1 MVYRVYVEKKEA
13 LANEARALLEDLRA
27 FLGIQS
33 LTGLRLFNRYDLE
46 GISRELFDYAV
57 QTVLSEPQLDTVTS
71 EVPQGDTVFAV
82 EYLPGQYDQR
92 ADSAAQCIQILSQGE
107 RPTVRTARVYVLEG
121 ELTAEQVE
129 AVKKYVINPVES
141 REASLELPETLR
153 MEYDI
158 PTTVRTVE
166 GFTSMD
172 AAALDALRDELGLA
186 MDLDDL
192 KFLQGYFRD
201 DEGRDPT
208 ITEIR
213 VVDTYWSDHCRH
225 TTFST
230 HIDQVEIHDAAIQ
243 AAYERYLAARVEVYG
258 EEKAAKRPQTLMD
271 IATIGAKVLK
281 KRGLLPELDE
291 SQLQELAENKRVGT
305 AAIYYAFDNTI
316 NSTRYPYYAYMQ
328 TYWDSV
334 GLQTRLDT
342 TVTVSD
348 LRRMGDYD
356 LCILSTHGAY
366 YTYEYGW
373 LWERTA
379 TEPLI
384 LLSEKSEFWSD
395 LRYGFDLLAHRV
407 VKVNGMY
414 AVNGDFFRS
423 AYRGNGIVLSET
435 CEFYGKNGHVDTAMA
450 DGLLAGGAKAVMGYV
465 NNVYSVYSRSML
477 WATVNRMI
485 EGETLEQAVD
495 YAKSIYGTD
504 DIIWYNEQGGRRSH
518 AAASYAM
525 LSGSRSAV
533 LPNPY
538 TAEEAA
544 AAA

>member
-1 MVYRVYVEKKEA
+1 MEHDMLRRFGCA
-13 LANEARALLEDLRA
+13 LCVLAFALTALPTAA
-27 FLGIQS
+27 FAQQPEEQAAVQQS
-33 LTGLRLFNRYDLE
+33 LSATDVREMQQADAAVTALTG
-46 GISRELFDYAV
+46 GSDYA
-57 QTVLSEPQLDTVTS
+57 QMTED
-71 EVPQGDTVFAV
+71 
-82 EYLPGQYDQR
+82 
-92 ADSAAQCIQILSQGE
+92 E
-107 RPTVRTARVYVLEG
+107 RT
-121 ELTAEQVE
+121 
-129 AVKKYVINPVES
+129 
-141 REASLELPETLR
+141 
-153 MEYDI
+153 
-158 PTTVRTVE
+158 
-166 GFTSMD
+166 D
-172 AAALDALRDELGLA
+172 AALQQLDALTAQGLVKQGSVYTDAENGMISFTYSCGALGGIL
-186 MDLDDL
+186 LT
-192 KFLQGYFRD
+192 
-201 DEGRDPT
+201 DPEEENT
-208 ITEIR
+208 
-213 VVDTYWSDHCRH
+213 
-225 TTFST
+225 
-230 HIDQVEIHDAAIQ
+230 AA
-243 AAYERYLAARVEVYG
+243 
-258 EEKAAKRPQTLMD
+258 
-271 IATIGAKVLK
+271 
-281 KRGLLPELDE
+281 LPELDE

-334 GLQTRLDT
+334 GLQTDLDT

-348 LRRMGDYD
+348 LRRMGRYD

-373 LWERTA
+373 LFKKTA

-384 LLSEKSEFWSD
+384 LLTERSDFWSD

-407 VKVNGMY
+407 IKVNGMY

-435 CEFYGKNGHVDTAMA
+435 CEFYGKNGHVDTSMA

-477 WATVNRMI
+477 WAAVNRMI

-504 DIIWYNEQGGRRSH
+504 DIIWYKEQGGRRSH

-525 LSGSRSAV
+525 LSGDRSAA

-538 TAEEAA
+538 TAADVDAA
-544 AAA
+544 A

>member
-1 MVYRVYVEKKEA
+1 MEHDMLRRFGCA
-13 LANEARALLEDLRA
+13 LCALVFALTALPTAA
-27 FLGIQS
+27 FAQQPEEQAAVQQS
-33 LTGLRLFNRYDLE
+33 LSATDVREMQQADAAVTALTG
-46 GISRELFDYAV
+46 GSDYA
-57 QTVLSEPQLDTVTS
+57 QMTED
-71 EVPQGDTVFAV
+71 
-82 EYLPGQYDQR
+82 
-92 ADSAAQCIQILSQGE
+92 E
-107 RPTVRTARVYVLEG
+107 RT
-121 ELTAEQVE
+121 
-129 AVKKYVINPVES
+129 
-141 REASLELPETLR
+141 
-153 MEYDI
+153 
-158 PTTVRTVE
+158 
-166 GFTSMD
+166 D
-172 AAALDALRDELGLA
+172 AALQQLDALTAQGLVKQGSVYTDAENGMISFTYSCGALGGIL
-186 MDLDDL
+186 LT
-192 KFLQGYFRD
+192 
-201 DEGRDPT
+201 DPEEENT
-208 ITEIR
+208 
-213 VVDTYWSDHCRH
+213 
-225 TTFST
+225 
-230 HIDQVEIHDAAIQ
+230 AA
-243 AAYERYLAARVEVYG
+243 
-258 EEKAAKRPQTLMD
+258 
-271 IATIGAKVLK
+271 
-281 KRGLLPELDE
+281 LPELDE

-334 GLQTRLDT
+334 GLQTDLDT

-348 LRRMGDYD
+348 LRRMGRYD

-373 LWERTA
+373 LFKKTA

-384 LLSEKSEFWSD
+384 LLTERSDFWSD

-435 CEFYGKNGHVDTAMA
+435 CEFYGKNGHVDTSMA

-477 WATVNRMI
+477 WAAVNRMI

-504 DIIWYNEQGGRRSH
+504 DIIWYKEQGGRRSH

-525 LSGSRSAV
+525 LSGDRSAA

-538 TAEEAA
+538 TAADVDAA
-544 AAA
+544 A

>member
-1 MVYRVYVEKKEA
+1 MEHDMLRRFGCA
-13 LANEARALLEDLRA
+13 LCALVFALTALPTAA
-27 FLGIQS
+27 FAQQPEEQAAVQQS
-33 LTGLRLFNRYDLE
+33 LSATDVREMQQADAAVTALTG
-46 GISRELFDYAV
+46 GSDYA
-57 QTVLSEPQLDTVTS
+57 QMTED
-71 EVPQGDTVFAV
+71 
-82 EYLPGQYDQR
+82 
-92 ADSAAQCIQILSQGE
+92 E
-107 RPTVRTARVYVLEG
+107 RT
-121 ELTAEQVE
+121 
-129 AVKKYVINPVES
+129 
-141 REASLELPETLR
+141 
-153 MEYDI
+153 
-158 PTTVRTVE
+158 
-166 GFTSMD
+166 D
-172 AAALDALRDELGLA
+172 AALQQLDALTAQGLVKQGSVYTDAENGMISFTYSCGALGGIL
-186 MDLDDL
+186 LT
-192 KFLQGYFRD
+192 
-201 DEGRDPT
+201 DP
-208 ITEIR
+208 E
-213 VVDTYWSDHCRH
+213 
-225 TTFST
+225 
-230 HIDQVEIHDAAIQ
+230 EENAA
-243 AAYERYLAARVEVYG
+243 A
-258 EEKAAKRPQTLMD
+258 
-271 IATIGAKVLK
+271 
-281 KRGLLPELDE
+281 LPELDE

-334 GLQTRLDT
+334 GLQTDLDT

-348 LRRMGDYD
+348 LRRMGRYD

-373 LWERTA
+373 LFKKTA

-384 LLSEKSEFWSD
+384 LLTERSDFWSD

-435 CEFYGKNGHVDTAMA
+435 CEFYGKNGHVDTSMA

-477 WATVNRMI
+477 WAAVNRMI

-504 DIIWYNEQGGRRSH
+504 DIIWYNEQGGRRPH
-518 AAASYAM
+518 VAASYAM
-525 LSGSRSAV
+525 LSGDRSAA

-538 TAEEAA
+538 TAADVDAA
-544 AAA
+544 A

>member
-1 MVYRVYVEKKEA
+1 MEHDMLRRFGCA
-13 LANEARALLEDLRA
+13 LCALTFALTALPTAA
-27 FLGIQS
+27 FAQQPEEQAAVQQS
-33 LTGLRLFNRYDLE
+33 LSATDVREMQQADAAVTALTG
-46 GISRELFDYAV
+46 GSDYA
-57 QTVLSEPQLDTVTS
+57 QMTED
-71 EVPQGDTVFAV
+71 
-82 EYLPGQYDQR
+82 
-92 ADSAAQCIQILSQGE
+92 E
-107 RPTVRTARVYVLEG
+107 RT
-121 ELTAEQVE
+121 
-129 AVKKYVINPVES
+129 
-141 REASLELPETLR
+141 
-153 MEYDI
+153 
-158 PTTVRTVE
+158 
-166 GFTSMD
+166 D
-172 AAALDALRDELGLA
+172 AALQQLDALTAQGLVKQGSVYTDAENGMISFTYSCGALGGIL
-186 MDLDDL
+186 LT
-192 KFLQGYFRD
+192 
-201 DEGRDPT
+201 DPEEENT
-208 ITEIR
+208 
-213 VVDTYWSDHCRH
+213 
-225 TTFST
+225 
-230 HIDQVEIHDAAIQ
+230 AA
-243 AAYERYLAARVEVYG
+243 
-258 EEKAAKRPQTLMD
+258 
-271 IATIGAKVLK
+271 
-281 KRGLLPELDE
+281 LPELDE

-334 GLQTRLDT
+334 GLQTDLDT

-348 LRRMGDYD
+348 LRRMGRYD

-373 LWERTA
+373 LFKKTA

-384 LLSEKSEFWSD
+384 LLTERSDFWSD

-435 CEFYGKNGHVDTAMA
+435 CEFYGKNGHVDTSMA

-477 WATVNRMI
+477 WAAVNRMI

-504 DIIWYNEQGGRRSH
+504 DIIWYKEQGGRRSH

-525 LSGSRSAV
+525 LSGDRSAA

-538 TAEEAA
+538 TAADVDAA
-544 AAA
+544 A

>member
-1 MVYRVYVEKKEA
+1 MEHDMLRRFGCA
-13 LANEARALLEDLRA
+13 LCVLAFALTALPTAA
-27 FLGIQS
+27 FAQQPEEQAAVQQS
-33 LTGLRLFNRYDLE
+33 LSATDVREMQQADAAVTALTG
-46 GISRELFDYAV
+46 GSDYA
-57 QTVLSEPQLDTVTS
+57 QMTED
-71 EVPQGDTVFAV
+71 
-82 EYLPGQYDQR
+82 
-92 ADSAAQCIQILSQGE
+92 E
-107 RPTVRTARVYVLEG
+107 RT
-121 ELTAEQVE
+121 
-129 AVKKYVINPVES
+129 
-141 REASLELPETLR
+141 
-153 MEYDI
+153 
-158 PTTVRTVE
+158 
-166 GFTSMD
+166 D
-172 AAALDALRDELGLA
+172 AALQQLDALTAQGLVKQGSVYTDAENGMISFTYSCGALGGIL
-186 MDLDDL
+186 LT
-192 KFLQGYFRD
+192 
-201 DEGRDPT
+201 DPEEENT
-208 ITEIR
+208 
-213 VVDTYWSDHCRH
+213 
-225 TTFST
+225 
-230 HIDQVEIHDAAIQ
+230 AA
-243 AAYERYLAARVEVYG
+243 
-258 EEKAAKRPQTLMD
+258 
-271 IATIGAKVLK
+271 
-281 KRGLLPELDE
+281 LPELDE

-334 GLQTRLDT
+334 GLQTDLDT

-348 LRRMGDYD
+348 LRRMGRYD

-373 LWERTA
+373 LWKRTA

-395 LRYGFDLLAHRV
+395 LRYGLDLLAHRV

-435 CEFYGKNGHVDTAMA
+435 CEFYGKNGHVDTSMA

-504 DIIWYNEQGGRRSH
+504 DIIWYNEQGGRRPH

-525 LSGSRSAV
+525 LSGDRSAA

-538 TAEEAA
+538 TAADVDAA
-544 AAA
+544 A

>member
-1 MVYRVYVEKKEA
+1 MEHDMLRRFGCA
-13 LANEARALLEDLRA
+13 LCALVFALTALPTAA
-27 FLGIQS
+27 FAQQPEEQAAVQQS
-33 LTGLRLFNRYDLE
+33 LSATDVREMQQADAAVTALTG
-46 GISRELFDYAV
+46 GSDYA
-57 QTVLSEPQLDTVTS
+57 QMTED
-71 EVPQGDTVFAV
+71 
-82 EYLPGQYDQR
+82 
-92 ADSAAQCIQILSQGE
+92 E
-107 RPTVRTARVYVLEG
+107 RT
-121 ELTAEQVE
+121 
-129 AVKKYVINPVES
+129 
-141 REASLELPETLR
+141 
-153 MEYDI
+153 
-158 PTTVRTVE
+158 
-166 GFTSMD
+166 D
-172 AAALDALRDELGLA
+172 AALQQLDALTAQGLVKQGSVYTDAENGMISFTYSCGALGGIL
-186 MDLDDL
+186 LT
-192 KFLQGYFRD
+192 
-201 DEGRDPT
+201 DPEEENT
-208 ITEIR
+208 
-213 VVDTYWSDHCRH
+213 
-225 TTFST
+225 
-230 HIDQVEIHDAAIQ
+230 AA
-243 AAYERYLAARVEVYG
+243 
-258 EEKAAKRPQTLMD
+258 
-271 IATIGAKVLK
+271 
-281 KRGLLPELDE
+281 LPELDE

-334 GLQTRLDT
+334 GLQTDLDT

-348 LRRMGDYD
+348 LRRMGRYD

-373 LWERTA
+373 LFKKTA

-384 LLSEKSEFWSD
+384 LLTERSDFWSD

-435 CEFYGKNGHVDTAMA
+435 CEFYGKNGHVDTSMA

-477 WATVNRMI
+477 WAAVNRMI

-495 YAKSIYGTD
+495 YAKNIYGTD

-525 LSGSRSAV
+525 LSGDRSAA

-538 TAEEAA
+538 TAADVDAA
-544 AAA
+544 A

>member
-1 MVYRVYVEKKEA
+1 MEHDMLRRFGCA
-13 LANEARALLEDLRA
+13 LCALVFALTALPTAA
-27 FLGIQS
+27 FAQQPEEQAAVQQNLSATDVREMQQADAAVTA
-33 LTGLRLFNRYDLE
+33 LTG
-46 GISRELFDYAV
+46 GSDYA
-57 QTVLSEPQLDTVTS
+57 QMTED
-71 EVPQGDTVFAV
+71 
-82 EYLPGQYDQR
+82 
-92 ADSAAQCIQILSQGE
+92 E
-107 RPTVRTARVYVLEG
+107 RT
-121 ELTAEQVE
+121 
-129 AVKKYVINPVES
+129 
-141 REASLELPETLR
+141 
-153 MEYDI
+153 
-158 PTTVRTVE
+158 
-166 GFTSMD
+166 D
-172 AAALDALRDELGLA
+172 AALQQLDALTAQGLVKQGSVYTDAENGMISFTYSCGALGGIL
-186 MDLDDL
+186 LT
-192 KFLQGYFRD
+192 
-201 DEGRDPT
+201 DPEEENT
-208 ITEIR
+208 
-213 VVDTYWSDHCRH
+213 
-225 TTFST
+225 
-230 HIDQVEIHDAAIQ
+230 AA
-243 AAYERYLAARVEVYG
+243 
-258 EEKAAKRPQTLMD
+258 
-271 IATIGAKVLK
+271 
-281 KRGLLPELDE
+281 LPELDE

-334 GLQTRLDT
+334 GLQTDLDT

-348 LRRMGDYD
+348 LRRMGRYD

-373 LWERTA
+373 LFKKTA

-384 LLSEKSEFWSD
+384 LLTERSDFWSD

-435 CEFYGKNGHVDTAMA
+435 CEFYGKNGHVDTSMA

-477 WATVNRMI
+477 WAAVNRMI

-525 LSGSRSAV
+525 LSGDRSAA

-538 TAEEAA
+538 TAADVDAA
-544 AAA
+544 A

>member
-1 MVYRVYVEKKEA
+1 MEHDMLRRFGCA
-13 LANEARALLEDLRA
+13 LCALVFALTALPTAA
-27 FLGIQS
+27 FAQQPEEQAAVQQS
-33 LTGLRLFNRYDLE
+33 LSATDVREMQQADAAVTALTG
-46 GISRELFDYAV
+46 GSDYA
-57 QTVLSEPQLDTVTS
+57 QMTEDERTDAALQQLN
-71 EVPQGDTVFAV
+71 A
-82 EYLPGQYDQR
+82 
-92 ADSAAQCIQILSQGE
+92 
-107 RPTVRTARVYVLEG
+107 
-121 ELTAEQVE
+121 LTAQGL
-129 AVKKYVINPVES
+129 VKQGSVYTDAENGMIS
-141 REASLELPETLR
+141 FTYSCGALGGILLTDPEEENT
-153 MEYDI
+153 
-158 PTTVRTVE
+158 
-166 GFTSMD
+166 
-172 AAALDALRDELGLA
+172 AA
-186 MDLDDL
+186 
-192 KFLQGYFRD
+192 
-201 DEGRDPT
+201 
-208 ITEIR
+208 
-213 VVDTYWSDHCRH
+213 
-225 TTFST
+225 
-230 HIDQVEIHDAAIQ
+230 
-243 AAYERYLAARVEVYG
+243 
-258 EEKAAKRPQTLMD
+258 
-271 IATIGAKVLK
+271 
-281 KRGLLPELDE
+281 LPELDE

-334 GLQTRLDT
+334 GLQTDLDT

-348 LRRMGDYD
+348 LRRMGRYD

-373 LWERTA
+373 LFKKTA

-384 LLSEKSEFWSD
+384 LLTERSDFWSD

-435 CEFYGKNGHVDTAMA
+435 CEFYGKNGHVDTSMA

-477 WATVNRMI
+477 WAAVNRMI
-485 EGETLEQAVD
+485 EGETLERAVD

-504 DIIWYNEQGGRRSH
+504 DIIWYNEQGGRRPH

-525 LSGSRSAV
+525 LSGDRSAA

-538 TAEEAA
+538 TAADVDAA
-544 AAA
+544 A

>member
-1 MVYRVYVEKKEA
+1 MEHDMLCRFGCALCA
-13 LANEARALLEDLRA
+13 LAFALTALPTAA
-27 FLGIQS
+27 FAQQPEEQAAVQQS
-33 LTGLRLFNRYDLE
+33 LSATDVREMQQADAAVTALTG
-46 GISRELFDYAV
+46 GSDYA
-57 QTVLSEPQLDTVTS
+57 QMTED
-71 EVPQGDTVFAV
+71 
-82 EYLPGQYDQR
+82 
-92 ADSAAQCIQILSQGE
+92 E
-107 RPTVRTARVYVLEG
+107 RT
-121 ELTAEQVE
+121 
-129 AVKKYVINPVES
+129 
-141 REASLELPETLR
+141 
-153 MEYDI
+153 
-158 PTTVRTVE
+158 
-166 GFTSMD
+166 D
-172 AAALDALRDELGLA
+172 AALQQLDALTAQGLVKQGSVYTDAENGMISFTYSCGALGGIL
-186 MDLDDL
+186 LT
-192 KFLQGYFRD
+192 
-201 DEGRDPT
+201 DPEEENT
-208 ITEIR
+208 
-213 VVDTYWSDHCRH
+213 
-225 TTFST
+225 
-230 HIDQVEIHDAAIQ
+230 AA
-243 AAYERYLAARVEVYG
+243 
-258 EEKAAKRPQTLMD
+258 
-271 IATIGAKVLK
+271 
-281 KRGLLPELDE
+281 LPELDE

-334 GLQTRLDT
+334 GLQTDLDT

-348 LRRMGDYD
+348 LRRMGRYD

-373 LWERTA
+373 LFKKTA

-384 LLSEKSEFWSD
+384 LLTERSDFWSD

-435 CEFYGKNGHVDTAMA
+435 CEFYGKNGHVDTSMA

-477 WATVNRMI
+477 WAAVNRMI

-504 DIIWYNEQGGRRSH
+504 DIIWYNEQGGRRPH

-525 LSGSRSAV
+525 LSGDRSAA

-538 TAEEAA
+538 TAADVDAA
-544 AAA
+544 A

>member
-1 MVYRVYVEKKEA
+1 MEHDMLRRFGCA
-13 LANEARALLEDLRA
+13 LCALTFALTALPTAA
-27 FLGIQS
+27 FAQQPEEQAAVQQS
-33 LTGLRLFNRYDLE
+33 LSATDVREMQQADAAVTALTG
-46 GISRELFDYAV
+46 GSDYA
-57 QTVLSEPQLDTVTS
+57 QMTED
-71 EVPQGDTVFAV
+71 
-82 EYLPGQYDQR
+82 
-92 ADSAAQCIQILSQGE
+92 E
-107 RPTVRTARVYVLEG
+107 RT
-121 ELTAEQVE
+121 
-129 AVKKYVINPVES
+129 
-141 REASLELPETLR
+141 
-153 MEYDI
+153 
-158 PTTVRTVE
+158 
-166 GFTSMD
+166 D
-172 AAALDALRDELGLA
+172 AALQQLDALTAQGLVKQGSVYTDAENGMISFTYSCGALGGIL
-186 MDLDDL
+186 LT
-192 KFLQGYFRD
+192 
-201 DEGRDPT
+201 DPEEENT
-208 ITEIR
+208 
-213 VVDTYWSDHCRH
+213 
-225 TTFST
+225 
-230 HIDQVEIHDAAIQ
+230 AA
-243 AAYERYLAARVEVYG
+243 
-258 EEKAAKRPQTLMD
+258 
-271 IATIGAKVLK
+271 
-281 KRGLLPELDE
+281 LPELDE
-291 SQLQELAENKRVGT
+291 SRLQELAENKRVGT

-334 GLQTRLDT
+334 GLQTDLDT

-348 LRRMGDYD
+348 LRRMGRYD

-373 LWERTA
+373 LFKKTA

-384 LLSEKSEFWSD
+384 LLTERSDFWSD

-435 CEFYGKNGHVDTAMA
+435 CEFYGKNGHVDTSMA

-477 WATVNRMI
+477 WAAVNRMI

-504 DIIWYNEQGGRRSH
+504 DIIWYNEQGGRRPH

-525 LSGSRSAV
+525 LSGDRSAA

-538 TAEEAA
+538 TAADVDAA
-544 AAA
+544 A

>member
-1 MVYRVYVEKKEA
+1 MEHDMLRRFGCA
-13 LANEARALLEDLRA
+13 LCALVFALTALPTAA
-27 FLGIQS
+27 FAQQPEEQAAVQQS
-33 LTGLRLFNRYDLE
+33 LSATDVREMQQADATVTALTG
-46 GISRELFDYAV
+46 GSDYA
-57 QTVLSEPQLDTVTS
+57 QMTED
-71 EVPQGDTVFAV
+71 
-82 EYLPGQYDQR
+82 
-92 ADSAAQCIQILSQGE
+92 E
-107 RPTVRTARVYVLEG
+107 RT
-121 ELTAEQVE
+121 
-129 AVKKYVINPVES
+129 
-141 REASLELPETLR
+141 
-153 MEYDI
+153 
-158 PTTVRTVE
+158 
-166 GFTSMD
+166 D
-172 AAALDALRDELGLA
+172 AALQQLDALTAQGLVKQGSVYTDAENGMISFTYSCGALGGIL
-186 MDLDDL
+186 LT
-192 KFLQGYFRD
+192 
-201 DEGRDPT
+201 DPEEENT
-208 ITEIR
+208 
-213 VVDTYWSDHCRH
+213 
-225 TTFST
+225 
-230 HIDQVEIHDAAIQ
+230 AA
-243 AAYERYLAARVEVYG
+243 
-258 EEKAAKRPQTLMD
+258 
-271 IATIGAKVLK
+271 
-281 KRGLLPELDE
+281 LPELDE
-291 SQLQELAENKRVGT
+291 SRLQELAENKRVGT

-334 GLQTRLDT
+334 GLQTDLDT

-348 LRRMGDYD
+348 LRRMGRYD

-373 LWERTA
+373 LFKKTA

-384 LLSEKSEFWSD
+384 LLTERSDFWSD

-435 CEFYGKNGHVDTAMA
+435 CEFYGKNGHVDTSMA

-477 WATVNRMI
+477 WAAVNRMI

-525 LSGSRSAV
+525 LSGDRSAA

-538 TAEEAA
+538 TAADVDAA
-544 AAA
+544 A

>member
-1 MVYRVYVEKKEA
+1 MEHDMLRRFGCA
-13 LANEARALLEDLRA
+13 LCALVFALTALPTAA
-27 FLGIQS
+27 FAQQPEEQAAVQQS
-33 LTGLRLFNRYDLE
+33 LSATDVREMQQADAAVTALTG
-46 GISRELFDYAV
+46 GSDYA
-57 QTVLSEPQLDTVTS
+57 QMTED
-71 EVPQGDTVFAV
+71 
-82 EYLPGQYDQR
+82 
-92 ADSAAQCIQILSQGE
+92 E
-107 RPTVRTARVYVLEG
+107 RT
-121 ELTAEQVE
+121 
-129 AVKKYVINPVES
+129 
-141 REASLELPETLR
+141 
-153 MEYDI
+153 
-158 PTTVRTVE
+158 
-166 GFTSMD
+166 D
-172 AAALDALRDELGLA
+172 AALQQLDALTAQGLVKQGSVYTDAENGMISFTYSCGALGGIL
-186 MDLDDL
+186 LT
-192 KFLQGYFRD
+192 
-201 DEGRDPT
+201 DPEEENT
-208 ITEIR
+208 
-213 VVDTYWSDHCRH
+213 
-225 TTFST
+225 
-230 HIDQVEIHDAAIQ
+230 AA
-243 AAYERYLAARVEVYG
+243 
-258 EEKAAKRPQTLMD
+258 
-271 IATIGAKVLK
+271 
-281 KRGLLPELDE
+281 LPELDE

-334 GLQTRLDT
+334 GLQTDLDT

-348 LRRMGDYD
+348 LRRMGRYD

-373 LWERTA
+373 LFKKTA

-384 LLSEKSEFWSD
+384 LLTERSDFWSD

-435 CEFYGKNGHVDTAMA
+435 CEFYGKNGHVDTSMA

-477 WATVNRMI
+477 WAAVNRMI

-525 LSGSRSAV
+525 LSGDRSAA

-538 TAEEAA
+538 TYTAADVDAA
-544 AAA
+544 A

>member
-1 MVYRVYVEKKEA
+1 MLDKADGSIYNEGTANTDKLFAAGRRWNGRLSAGQASCLPEKGPVLHGHTAGPEGMGMKQNRPCRLVCVLCA
-13 LANEARALLEDLRA
+13 LAFALTALPMAA
-27 FLGIQS
+27 FAQQPEETAAVQQS
-33 LTGLRLFNRYDLE
+33 LTAADVRGMQQADA
-46 GISRELFDYAV
+46 AV
-57 QTVLSEPQLDTVTS
+57 T
-71 EVPQGDTVFAV
+71 
-82 EYLPGQYDQR
+82 
-92 ADSAAQCIQILSQGE
+92 
-107 RPTVRTARVYVLEG
+107 
-121 ELTAEQVE
+121 ELTDSED
-129 AVKKYVINPVES
+129 Y
-141 REASLELPETLR
+141 TR
-153 MEYDI
+153 MSEDERI
-158 PTTVRTVE
+158 
-166 GFTSMD
+166 D
-172 AAALDALRDELGLA
+172 AALQQLEELTRQGLVKQGSVYTDAENG
-186 MDLDDL
+186 MVS
-192 KFLQGYFRD
+192 F
-201 DEGRDPT
+201 
-208 ITEIR
+208 
-213 VVDTYWSDHCRH
+213 TYSC
-225 TTFST
+225 
-230 HIDQVEIHDAAIQ
+230 
-243 AAYERYLAARVEVYG
+243 
-258 EEKAAKRPQTLMD
+258 
-271 IATIGAKVLK
+271 GA
-281 KRGLLPELDE
+281 
-291 SQLQELAENKRVGT
+291 LAENKRVGT

-316 NSTRYPYYAYMQ
+316 NSARYPYYAYMQ

-373 LWERTA
+373 LWKRTA

-504 DIIWYNEQGGRRSH
+504 DIIWYNEQGGRRPH

-538 TAEEAA
+538 TAQEAA

>member
-1 MVYRVYVEKKEA
+1 MEHDTLRRFGCALCA
-13 LANEARALLEDLRA
+13 LAFALTALPTAA
-27 FLGIQS
+27 FAQQPEEQAAVQQS
-33 LTGLRLFNRYDLE
+33 LSATDVREMQQADAAVTALTG
-46 GISRELFDYAV
+46 GSDYA
-57 QTVLSEPQLDTVTS
+57 QMTED
-71 EVPQGDTVFAV
+71 
-82 EYLPGQYDQR
+82 
-92 ADSAAQCIQILSQGE
+92 E
-107 RPTVRTARVYVLEG
+107 RT
-121 ELTAEQVE
+121 
-129 AVKKYVINPVES
+129 
-141 REASLELPETLR
+141 
-153 MEYDI
+153 
-158 PTTVRTVE
+158 
-166 GFTSMD
+166 D
-172 AAALDALRDELGLA
+172 AALQQLDALTAQGLVKQGSVYTDAENGMISFTYSCGALGGIL
-186 MDLDDL
+186 LT
-192 KFLQGYFRD
+192 
-201 DEGRDPT
+201 DPEEENT
-208 ITEIR
+208 
-213 VVDTYWSDHCRH
+213 
-225 TTFST
+225 
-230 HIDQVEIHDAAIQ
+230 AA
-243 AAYERYLAARVEVYG
+243 
-258 EEKAAKRPQTLMD
+258 
-271 IATIGAKVLK
+271 
-281 KRGLLPELDE
+281 LPELDK

-334 GLQTRLDT
+334 GLQTDLDT

-348 LRRMGDYD
+348 LRRMGRYD

-373 LWERTA
+373 LFKRTA

-384 LLSEKSEFWSD
+384 LLTERSDFWSD

-435 CEFYGKNGHVDTAMA
+435 CEFYGKNGHVDTSMA

-477 WATVNRMI
+477 WAAVNRMI

-504 DIIWYNEQGGRRSH
+504 DIIWYNEQGGRRPH
-518 AAASYAM
+518 VAASYAM
-525 LSGSRSAV
+525 LSGDRSAA

-538 TAEEAA
+538 TAADVDAA
-544 AAA
+544 A

>member
-1 MVYRVYVEKKEA
+1 MEHDMLRRFGCA
-13 LANEARALLEDLRA
+13 LCALVFALTALPTAA
-27 FLGIQS
+27 FAQQPEEQAAVQQS
-33 LTGLRLFNRYDLE
+33 LSATDVREMQQADAAVTALTGD
-46 GISRELFDYAV
+46 SDYA
-57 QTVLSEPQLDTVTS
+57 QMTED
-71 EVPQGDTVFAV
+71 
-82 EYLPGQYDQR
+82 
-92 ADSAAQCIQILSQGE
+92 E
-107 RPTVRTARVYVLEG
+107 RT
-121 ELTAEQVE
+121 
-129 AVKKYVINPVES
+129 
-141 REASLELPETLR
+141 
-153 MEYDI
+153 
-158 PTTVRTVE
+158 
-166 GFTSMD
+166 D
-172 AAALDALRDELGLA
+172 AALQQLDALTAQGLVKQGSVYTDAENGMISFTYSCGALGGIL
-186 MDLDDL
+186 LT
-192 KFLQGYFRD
+192 
-201 DEGRDPT
+201 DPEEENT
-208 ITEIR
+208 
-213 VVDTYWSDHCRH
+213 
-225 TTFST
+225 
-230 HIDQVEIHDAAIQ
+230 AA
-243 AAYERYLAARVEVYG
+243 
-258 EEKAAKRPQTLMD
+258 
-271 IATIGAKVLK
+271 
-281 KRGLLPELDE
+281 LPELDE

-334 GLQTRLDT
+334 GLQTDLDT

-348 LRRMGDYD
+348 LRRMGRYD

-373 LWERTA
+373 LFKKTA

-384 LLSEKSEFWSD
+384 LLTERSDFWSD

-435 CEFYGKNGHVDTAMA
+435 CEFYGKNGHVDTSMA

-477 WATVNRMI
+477 WAAVNRMI

-525 LSGSRSAV
+525 LSGDRSAA

-538 TAEEAA
+538 TAADVDAA
-544 AAA
+544 A

>member
-1 MVYRVYVEKKEA
+1 MEHDMLRRFGCA
-13 LANEARALLEDLRA
+13 LCALVFALTALPTAA
-27 FLGIQS
+27 FAQQPEEQAAVQQS
-33 LTGLRLFNRYDLE
+33 LSATDVREMQQADAAVTALTG
-46 GISRELFDYAV
+46 GSDYA
-57 QTVLSEPQLDTVTS
+57 QMTED
-71 EVPQGDTVFAV
+71 
-82 EYLPGQYDQR
+82 
-92 ADSAAQCIQILSQGE
+92 E
-107 RPTVRTARVYVLEG
+107 RT
-121 ELTAEQVE
+121 
-129 AVKKYVINPVES
+129 
-141 REASLELPETLR
+141 
-153 MEYDI
+153 
-158 PTTVRTVE
+158 
-166 GFTSMD
+166 D
-172 AAALDALRDELGLA
+172 AALQQLDALTAQGLVKQGSVYTDAENGMISFTYSCGALGGILLT
-186 MDLDDL
+186 DS
-192 KFLQGYFRD
+192 
-201 DEGRDPT
+201 EEENT
-208 ITEIR
+208 
-213 VVDTYWSDHCRH
+213 
-225 TTFST
+225 
-230 HIDQVEIHDAAIQ
+230 AA
-243 AAYERYLAARVEVYG
+243 
-258 EEKAAKRPQTLMD
+258 
-271 IATIGAKVLK
+271 
-281 KRGLLPELDE
+281 LPELDE

-334 GLQTRLDT
+334 GLQTDLDT

-348 LRRMGDYD
+348 LRRMGRYD

-373 LWERTA
+373 LFKKTA

-384 LLSEKSEFWSD
+384 LLTERSDFWSD

-435 CEFYGKNGHVDTAMA
+435 CEFYGKNGHVDTSMA

-477 WATVNRMI
+477 WAAVNRMI

-504 DIIWYNEQGGRRSH
+504 DIIWYNEQGGRRPH

-525 LSGSRSAV
+525 LSGDRSAA

-538 TAEEAA
+538 TAADVDAA
-544 AAA
+544 A

>member
-1 MVYRVYVEKKEA
+1 MEHDMLRRFGCA
-13 LANEARALLEDLRA
+13 LCALVFALTALPTAA
-27 FLGIQS
+27 FAQQPEEQAAVQQS
-33 LTGLRLFNRYDLE
+33 LSATDVREMQQADAAVTALTG
-46 GISRELFDYAV
+46 GSDYA
-57 QTVLSEPQLDTVTS
+57 QMTED
-71 EVPQGDTVFAV
+71 
-82 EYLPGQYDQR
+82 
-92 ADSAAQCIQILSQGE
+92 E
-107 RPTVRTARVYVLEG
+107 RT
-121 ELTAEQVE
+121 
-129 AVKKYVINPVES
+129 
-141 REASLELPETLR
+141 
-153 MEYDI
+153 
-158 PTTVRTVE
+158 
-166 GFTSMD
+166 D
-172 AAALDALRDELGLA
+172 AALQQLDALTAQGLVKQGSVYTDAENGMISFTYSCGALGGIL
-186 MDLDDL
+186 LT
-192 KFLQGYFRD
+192 
-201 DEGRDPT
+201 DP
-208 ITEIR
+208 
-213 VVDTYWSDHCRH
+213 
-225 TTFST
+225 
-230 HIDQVEIHDAAIQ
+230 
-243 AAYERYLAARVEVYG
+243 
-258 EEKAAKRPQTLMD
+258 EEKNTAA
-271 IATIGAKVLK
+271 
-281 KRGLLPELDE
+281 LPELDE

-334 GLQTRLDT
+334 GLQTDLDT

-348 LRRMGDYD
+348 LRRMGRYD

-366 YTYEYGW
+366 YTYEHGW
-373 LWERTA
+373 LFKKTA

-384 LLSEKSEFWSD
+384 LLTERSDFWSD

-435 CEFYGKNGHVDTAMA
+435 CEFYGKNGHVDTSMA

-477 WATVNRMI
+477 WAAVNRMI

-504 DIIWYNEQGGRRSH
+504 DIIWYNEQGGRRPH

-525 LSGSRSAV
+525 LSGDRSAA

-538 TAEEAA
+538 TAADVDAA
-544 AAA
+544 A

>member
-1 MVYRVYVEKKEA
+1 MDFYRKRRLDSALCA
-13 LANEARALLEDLRA
+13 LALLLSA
-27 FLGIQS
+27 C
-33 LTGLRLFNRYDLE
+33 LTPAAAAADAAGQE
-46 GISRELFDYAV
+46 QP
-57 QTVLSEPQLDTVTS
+57 QTLT
-71 EVPQGDTVFAV
+71 
-82 EYLPGQYDQR
+82 
-92 ADSAAQCIQILSQGE
+92 AAQVRQMEQTDAAVTALTTGGEYGQLSPDQQQQAAQQQLEQLERQGLVQPGSVYTDAENGMVSFTYSCGALGGIL
-107 RPTVRTARVYVLEG
+107 VAD
-121 ELTAEQVE
+121 
-129 AVKKYVINPVES
+129 
-141 REASLELPETLR
+141 PE
-153 MEYDI
+153 E
-158 PTTVRTVE
+158 E
-166 GFTSMD
+166 N
-172 AAALDALRDELGLA
+172 AAALPQL
-186 MDLDDL
+186 
-192 KFLQGYFRD
+192 
-201 DEGRDPT
+201 
-208 ITEIR
+208 
-213 VVDTYWSDHCRH
+213 
-225 TTFST
+225 
-230 HIDQVEIHDAAIQ
+230 
-243 AAYERYLAARVEVYG
+243 
-258 EEKAAKRPQTLMD
+258 EK
-271 IATIGAKVLK
+271 
-281 KRGLLPELDE
+281 E
-291 SQLQELAENKRVGT
+291 QLQQLAENKRVGT

-316 NSTRYPYYAYMQ
+316 NSARYPYYAYMQ

-373 LWERTA
+373 LWKRTA

-384 LLSEKSEFWSD
+384 LLSEKSDLWSD

-414 AVNGDFFRS
+414 AVNGGFFRS

-504 DIIWYNEQGGRRSH
+504 DIIWYNEQGGRRPH

>member
-1 MVYRVYVEKKEA
+1 MEHDMLRRFGCA
-13 LANEARALLEDLRA
+13 LCALVFALTALPTAA
-27 FLGIQS
+27 FAQRPEEQAAVQQS
-33 LTGLRLFNRYDLE
+33 LSATDVREMQQADAAVTALTG
-46 GISRELFDYAV
+46 GSDYA
-57 QTVLSEPQLDTVTS
+57 QMTED
-71 EVPQGDTVFAV
+71 
-82 EYLPGQYDQR
+82 
-92 ADSAAQCIQILSQGE
+92 E
-107 RPTVRTARVYVLEG
+107 RT
-121 ELTAEQVE
+121 
-129 AVKKYVINPVES
+129 
-141 REASLELPETLR
+141 
-153 MEYDI
+153 
-158 PTTVRTVE
+158 
-166 GFTSMD
+166 D
-172 AAALDALRDELGLA
+172 AALQQLDALTAQGLVKQGSVYTDAENGMISFTYSCGALGGIL
-186 MDLDDL
+186 LT
-192 KFLQGYFRD
+192 
-201 DEGRDPT
+201 DPEEENT
-208 ITEIR
+208 
-213 VVDTYWSDHCRH
+213 
-225 TTFST
+225 
-230 HIDQVEIHDAAIQ
+230 AA
-243 AAYERYLAARVEVYG
+243 
-258 EEKAAKRPQTLMD
+258 
-271 IATIGAKVLK
+271 
-281 KRGLLPELDE
+281 LPELDE

-334 GLQTRLDT
+334 GLQTDLDT

-348 LRRMGDYD
+348 LRRMGRYD

-373 LWERTA
+373 LFKKTA

-384 LLSEKSEFWSD
+384 LLTERSDFWSD

-435 CEFYGKNGHVDTAMA
+435 CEFYGKNGHVDTSMA

-477 WATVNRMI
+477 WAAVNRMI

-525 LSGSRSAV
+525 LSGDRSAA

-538 TAEEAA
+538 TAADVDAA
-544 AAA
+544 A

>member
-1 MVYRVYVEKKEA
+1 MEHDMLRRFGCA
-13 LANEARALLEDLRA
+13 LCALVFALTALPTAA
-27 FLGIQS
+27 FAQQPEEQAAVQQS
-33 LTGLRLFNRYDLE
+33 LSATDVREMQQADAAVTALTG
-46 GISRELFDYAV
+46 GSDYA
-57 QTVLSEPQLDTVTS
+57 QMTED
-71 EVPQGDTVFAV
+71 
-82 EYLPGQYDQR
+82 
-92 ADSAAQCIQILSQGE
+92 E
-107 RPTVRTARVYVLEG
+107 RT
-121 ELTAEQVE
+121 
-129 AVKKYVINPVES
+129 
-141 REASLELPETLR
+141 
-153 MEYDI
+153 
-158 PTTVRTVE
+158 
-166 GFTSMD
+166 D
-172 AAALDALRDELGLA
+172 AALQQLDALTAQGLVKQGSVYTDAENGMISFTYSCGALGGIL
-186 MDLDDL
+186 LT
-192 KFLQGYFRD
+192 
-201 DEGRDPT
+201 DPEEENT
-208 ITEIR
+208 
-213 VVDTYWSDHCRH
+213 
-225 TTFST
+225 
-230 HIDQVEIHDAAIQ
+230 AA
-243 AAYERYLAARVEVYG
+243 
-258 EEKAAKRPQTLMD
+258 
-271 IATIGAKVLK
+271 
-281 KRGLLPELDE
+281 LPELDE

-334 GLQTRLDT
+334 GLQTDLDT

-348 LRRMGDYD
+348 LRRIGRYD

-373 LWERTA
+373 LFKKTA

-384 LLSEKSEFWSD
+384 LLTERSDFWSD

-435 CEFYGKNGHVDTAMA
+435 CEFYGKNGHVDTSMA

-477 WATVNRMI
+477 WAAVNRMI
-485 EGETLEQAVD
+485 EGKTLEQAVD

-525 LSGSRSAV
+525 LSGDRSAA

-538 TAEEAA
+538 TAADVDAA
-544 AAA
+544 A

>member
-1 MVYRVYVEKKEA
+1 MEHDMLRRFGCA
-13 LANEARALLEDLRA
+13 LCVLAFALTALPTAA
-27 FLGIQS
+27 FAQQPEEQAAVQQS
-33 LTGLRLFNRYDLE
+33 LSATDVREMQQADAAVTALTG
-46 GISRELFDYAV
+46 GSDYA
-57 QTVLSEPQLDTVTS
+57 QMTED
-71 EVPQGDTVFAV
+71 
-82 EYLPGQYDQR
+82 
-92 ADSAAQCIQILSQGE
+92 E
-107 RPTVRTARVYVLEG
+107 RT
-121 ELTAEQVE
+121 
-129 AVKKYVINPVES
+129 
-141 REASLELPETLR
+141 
-153 MEYDI
+153 
-158 PTTVRTVE
+158 
-166 GFTSMD
+166 D
-172 AAALDALRDELGLA
+172 AALQQLDALTAQGLVKQGSVYTDAENGMISFTYSCGALGGIL
-186 MDLDDL
+186 LT
-192 KFLQGYFRD
+192 
-201 DEGRDPT
+201 DP
-208 ITEIR
+208 E
-213 VVDTYWSDHCRH
+213 
-225 TTFST
+225 
-230 HIDQVEIHDAAIQ
+230 EENNAA
-243 AAYERYLAARVEVYG
+243 
-258 EEKAAKRPQTLMD
+258 
-271 IATIGAKVLK
+271 
-281 KRGLLPELDE
+281 LPELDE

-334 GLQTRLDT
+334 GLQTDLDT

-348 LRRMGDYD
+348 LRRMGRYD

-373 LWERTA
+373 LFKKTA

-384 LLSEKSEFWSD
+384 LLTERSDFWSD

-435 CEFYGKNGHVDTAMA
+435 CEFYGKNGHVDTSMA

-477 WATVNRMI
+477 WAAVNRMI

-504 DIIWYNEQGGRRSH
+504 DIIWYNEQGGRRPH

-525 LSGSRSAV
+525 LSGDRSAA

-538 TAEEAA
+538 TAADVDAA
-544 AAA
+544 A